1 KGDTMK
7 IIEQKRREGTVLT
20 LFGDMLEPDSCRLAE
35 RVKELAEIGD
45 KNLVIDLHGVR
56 RMNSAFGLGTLMTC
70 YLLLNKIG
78 GELRLANLTDKER
91 RILEIT
97 KLHHVFQIYDNIEDA
112 LGSLNRESKPLMKNS
127 TVKKVTEGHH

>member
-1 KGDTMK
+1 MK
-7 IIEQKRREGTVLT
+7 IIEQKHREGTVLT
-20 LFGDMLEPDSCRLAE
+20 LFGDMLEPDSCQLAE
-35 RVKELAEIGD
+35 RVKELVENGD
-45 KNLVIDLHGVR
+45 KNIVIDLHGIR

-97 KLHHVFQIYDNIEDA
+97 KLHHVFQIYDNIEEA
-112 LGSLNRESKPLMKNS
+112 LDSLNRKSKPLIKNS
-127 TVKKVTEGHH
+127 VV